1 MGLPVK
7 GITHIN
13 LVVPIQN
20 LKIRKGG
27 GTFLVSFAFLYIA
40 LWHPCS

>member
-20 LKIRKGG
+20 LKIKKGG
-27 GTFLVSFAFLYIA
+27 NIFGEFCILVHRS
-40 LWHPCS
+40 WHPCS